1 MKKQGMKKRMAVL
14 LILLAGGYYTAR
26 SGVIITGLLDGTLD
40 GGCPKVVELYV
51 TGTENLNY
59 YEIWR
64 SLNGAPFGSGTGAK
78 ASMSGVFT
86 DTFVYLVKTDHEFAF
101 HDVFGYD
108 GVFANVVLMGIIN
121 GNGNDG
127 FQVRQ
132 KVGSVVIDQVWLE
145 SNTDS
150 YRDSYW
156 YRKHGTGPD
165 GGWNPSAW
173 ETPGNDELDDLD
185 QDGLQAT
192 VPFGTYSFTWQG
204 LTADWNNPSN
214 WSPGS
219 LPSFQTN
226 VLISQDVANFP
237 VITNLPESPAACWNL
252 TLADTAMLKVEAGKS
267 LTVYGDLSQVTSEI
281 AEPPVMPDL
290 PETDRLHQ
298 RRQRILRTWD

>member
-1 MKKQGMKKRMAVL
+1 MAVM
-14 LILLAGGYYTAR
+14 LILLAGGCYTAR
-26 SGVIITGLLDGTLD
+26 PGVIITGLLDGTLD

-108 GVFANVVLMGIIN
+108 GIFANVVLMGIIN

-132 KVGSVVIDQVWLE
+132 KVGSVVIDQVWME
-145 SNTDS
+145 SSTDT

-165 GGWNPSAW
+165 GGWLPSAW
-173 ETPGNDELDDLD
+173 ETPGNDALDDLN
-185 QDGLQAT
+185 QDGLQAA
-192 VPFGTYSFTWQG
+192 VPFGTFSFTWQG
-204 LTADWNNPSN
+204 LTADWNTPSN
-214 WSPGS
+214 WSPGAVPS
-219 LPSFQTN
+219 LNTN
-226 VLISQDVANFP
+226 VLIRQNVANFP
-237 VITNLPESPAACWNL
+237 VINNLPENPARCWNL
-252 TLADTAMLKVEAGKS
+252 ILADTAMLTVASGKS
-267 LTVYGDLSQVTSEI
+267 LTVYGDLSQMISEI
-281 AEPPVMPDL
+281 AEPAEIPEL
-290 PETDRLHQ
+290 PETDRLNQ
-298 RRQRILRTWD
+298 RRQRDWRIRD